1 MIQLSSLSNLHRN
14 SNALFDMLLL
24 FSLTIH
30 HLLCIINYII
40 PNEAKKPLYKSNQT
54 NVISQGLNQSSF
66 LTLIIEHGRT
76 SSLLNSS
83 FRLPFSTTRFSR
95 DSHVTRD
102 DLTKAGF
109 SLATEKPQQ
118 RSRHVK
124 VLSCITPVLLY
135 FKIVLSNRNPRR
147 LFALR
152 AAFYWPISIEDS
164 HVTRAMSRTNRV
176 QSSSLAQCRSFLAMR
191 QRDTA
196 LRLKLATRRTTTTRL
211 IDAQQNSDR
220 YAEQERQ
227 MFRFQNAGALS
238 HVDYTR
244 APMYPVHPVRR
255 AFAAPRPCSGK
266 ASSERPCT
274 VATVKRLTDRHNN
287 RISAKSPKLP
297 VHGFPTSSI
306 LSSI

>member
-83 FRLPFSTTRFSR
+83 LRLPFSTTRFSR

-118 RSRHVK
+118 TVTSRQSTLVYHA
-124 VLSCITPVLLY
+124 CTPLFQDCTLESQSTTLVRTASRILLAD
-135 FKIVLSNRNPRR
+135 LDRR
-147 LFALR
+147 FA
-152 AAFYWPISIEDS
+152 
-164 HVTRAMSRTNRV
+164 
-176 QSSSLAQCRSFLAMR
+176 
-191 QRDTA
+191 RDTG
-196 LRLKLATRRTTTTRL
+196 
-211 IDAQQNSDR
+211 DEPD
-220 YAEQERQ
+220 E
-227 MFRFQNAGALS
+227 
-238 HVDYTR
+238 
-244 APMYPVHPVRR
+244 P
-255 AFAAPRPCSGK
+255 
-266 ASSERPCT
+266 
-274 VATVKRLTDRHNN
+274 
-287 RISAKSPKLP
+287 SAKLFSRSVSELSRDAAAR
-297 VHGFPTSSI
+297 HGVTPETGDPPHNHDQADRCPTE
-306 LSSI
+306 